1 MGMASSQAR
10 FLQLTA
16 RLNNVEF
23 QGQQINQQRT
33 LLSNESSQSYNTLLG
48 MSVPTPPSKTEY
60 TKTVYQFTQ
69 GSYDYSIDAVYPNAT
84 NTGYTVNYIKSGT
97 VIGIENSVTSASIR
111 PAETPQLEEGVT
123 GTPVNWLANGNQM
136 YELAGFTH
144 KGKTAE
150 QLFQQMFNNTN
161 GITMDDFYV
170 YLYTDTNNVTSYKF
184 IKKEDV
190 ESIERNSENKTG
202 VANVWQQGN
211 VVSNERMIAENAQVV
226 FDTNGR
232 MTSVVIDGEEYSLT
246 AQSITDEDAYEDA
259 YNRYEYEKYQYNQY
273 VSEVNAKISIIQLQ
287 DKKLELQLEQLDTER
302 TTITTEI
309 EAVQKVLGENIDRT
323 YKVFNG

>member
-1 MGMASSQAR
+1 
-10 FLQLTA
+10 
-16 RLNNVEF
+16 
-23 QGQQINQQRT
+23 
-33 LLSNESSQSYNTLLG
+33 
-48 MSVPTPPSKTEY
+48 
-60 TKTVYQFTQ
+60 
-69 GSYDYSIDAVYPNAT
+69 
-84 NTGYTVNYIKSGT
+84 
-97 VIGIENSVTSASIR
+97 
-111 PAETPQLEEGVT
+111 
-123 GTPVNWLANGNQM
+123 M